1 MCGCGGPQVSGEFG
15 GVDTSRRV
23 KRELDVDERVYILG
37 RLRVRNPSGQSVSVV
52 SVSSL
57 NRDNWHTH

>member
-37 RLRVRNPSGQSVSVV
+37 RLRVRNPSCQSVGVV
-52 SVSSL
+52 SV
-57 NRDNWHTH
+57 